1 MLTNEGTISCS
12 GSSEAAD
19 CKGEI
24 LLHGCKFLVFFT
36 KNQLLATTDDSG
48 LKRLPSYK
56 YSSFTFSEQNNSRQ
70 KQQLKTMKCVL
81 YNRISILPHI
91 FLRTSALT
99 TNITRS
105 SNFQIVFKK
114 T

>member
-70 KQQLKTMKCVL
+70 KQQLK
-81 YNRISILPHI
+81 P
-91 FLRTSALT
+91 
-99 TNITRS
+99 
-105 SNFQIVFKK
+105 
-114 T
+114 